1 MVNARRTSK
10 TKNKNIKP
18 SLMRKPLLKI
28 ALGIYNL
35 DYPSFKTV
43 QNLCLVVICV
53 KLATRGQNV
62 RSDMQ
67 NIYSPVCMCVF
78 RGRLI

>member
-1 MVNARRTSK
+1 MINARRTIK
-10 TKNKNIKP
+10 TKPKNIKP
-18 SLMRKPLLKI
+18 SLMRKQLLKI
-28 ALGIYNL
+28 TLGIYNL
-35 DYPSFKTV
+35 DHPSFKTF
-43 QNLCLVVICV
+43 QNLCLVVICM